1 MRHYLVFQ
9 LFFIACILFVQPVR
23 AQTIVSTLPQNKNVV
38 LEEFGGINCVYCPEG
53 HAISTAVAANNTNRV
68 ILLNYHTGPYAQPG
82 SGDPDLRSPFG
93 ADIKLQTGLTGYPAA
108 TINRRVFPGMEQGNL
123 GTTALGREHWAQ
135 AAQEVLAQPSPI
147 NIAATATLNVASREL
162 TLLVEYYY
170 TGNASEMSNWL
181 HIAVLQNHILG
192 PQLGGNQGDYYPHQQ
207 VVRDYLTGQWGELI
221 PNPVA
226 GQLGSRS
233 FTVVLPEFYQN
244 VAVDPANIELAVFI
258 SETRQQIINGI
269 RVRPLLV
276 SPYTLDARLLAVITE
291 PVICGEGVSAVVK
304 LRNDGQ
310 QPIGSLSVAYGID
323 GGAMDLLSWQGNLQ
337 PFEIA
342 EFVLPS
348 LPIETEGNQG
358 LYVIL
363 ENPNG
368 QTDNNPVN
376 NQRTSSFRTA
386 GVSAQQVVRLDLR
399 TDDYGYE
406 TYWEITDD
414 AGIVWA
420 SGGNELVGQNG
431 GGLRIA
437 APSNPGAYGN
447 NQFVSEVIAL
457 PADGCYTLRL
467 LDDFGDG
474 MCCDYGNGFFR
485 LRQQGGA
492 VLIYGNAYGSEE
504 RQPFRVRTPV
514 VSVNEPLDVV
524 AQELR
529 VYPNPLRSEDRLML
543 AGIPHA
549 SLPVHWELVSALGRR
564 VSEGSLHDLSA
575 SIPTSA
581 LPPGYYYLGVRGE
594 QGSLGRFPVWVLPGR

>member
-1 MRHYLVFQ
+1 
-9 LFFIACILFVQPVR
+9 
-23 AQTIVSTLPQNKNVV
+23 

-53 HAISTAVAANNTNRV
+53 HAISTALAANNINRV

-108 TINRRVFPGMEQGNL
+108 TINRLVFPGMEQGSQ

-135 AAQEVLAQPSPI
+135 AAQEVLAQPSPV

-162 TLLVEYYY
+162 SLLVEYYY
-170 TGNASEMSNWL
+170 TGNASEVSNWL

-207 VVRDYLTGQWGELI
+207 VVRDFLTGQWGELI
-221 PNPVA
+221 SNPVA

-233 FTVVLPEFYQN
+233 FTMVLPEFYQN

-258 SETRQQIINGI
+258 SETRQQIVNGV

-310 QPIGSLSVAYGID
+310 QPIGNLSVVYGID
-323 GGAMDLLSWQGNLQ
+323 GGAMDSLSWQGNLQ

-363 ENPNG
+363 EDPNG
-368 QTDNNPVN
+368 QADNNPLN

-406 TYWEITDD
+406 TYWEIIDD
-414 AGIVWA
+414 AGTVWA

-457 PADGCYTLRL
+457 PADGCYALRL

-504 RQPFRVRTPV
+504 QQPFRVRTPV
-514 VSVNEPLDVV
+514 VSVNEPMDAV
-524 AQELR
+524 AQELL
-529 VYPNPLRSEDRLML
+529 VYPNPLRSEDRLMI
-543 AGIPHA
+543 AGIPQA
-549 SLPVHWELVSALGRR
+549 LLPVHWELVSASGRR
-564 VSEGSLHDLSA
+564 VAEGSLHDLSA
-575 SIPTSA
+575 SIPTSF
-581 LPPGYYYLGVRGE
+581 LLPGYYYLGVRGE
-594 QGSLGRFPVWVLPGR
+594 QGSWGRFPVWVLPGR